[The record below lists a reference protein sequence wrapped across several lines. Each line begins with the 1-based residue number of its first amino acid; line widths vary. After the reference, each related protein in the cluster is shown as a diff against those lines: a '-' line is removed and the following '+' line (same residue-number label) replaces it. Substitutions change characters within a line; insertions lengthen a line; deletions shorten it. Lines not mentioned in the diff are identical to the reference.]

1 MPLTTSTILICA
13 GGACISSGETS
24 VKETLQREIKKY
36 GLDEVVRIV
45 ETGCMGACSLG
56 PIMVIYP
63 EGVFYQKLTSQA
75 AVKIVQEHLLKGRIV
90 QEHLYRMPTGEVIP
104 EAMDKLPFFAKQVK
118 IATRNV
124 GYIDPGNIEEY
135 IARDGYFALTKAL
148 REMTPDQVVEEI
160 KRSGLRGRGGAG
172 FPTGLKWEL
181 TRKAKGDRK
190 YVVCNADEGDPGAF
204 MDRSVLEGDPHTVLE
219 AMAIAGY
226 AVGAQQGYIYVRAEY
241 PLAIERLQIAIAQAK
256 EYGFLGQNILGS
268 DFSFD
273 IEIRIGAGA
282 FVCGEETALI
292 ASIEGRRGQPRV
304 KPPYPAQSGV
314 WGCPT
319 VINNVETLACVPPI
333 IIKGADWFRSI
344 GTPTSPGTKV
354 FALAGKITNTGL
366 VEVPMGIT
374 LRELL
379 YEIGG
384 GSSTGKKIK
393 AVQTGGPSGGCIPAE
408 YFDTPVDYESLQ
420 KLGAIMGSGGMIVM
434 DEDDCMVD
442 VAKFFLEFTV
452 DESCGKCTPCREGTR
467 QMLKIL
473 EKITS
478 GEGTEEDLEEL
489 ERLGNII
496 KDTSLCGLGQTAPN
510 PVLSTLKYYRH
521 EYEAHVKEKRCPA
534 LRCKALVRYV
544 IDSSKCVGCTACA
557 RVCPVN
563 AISGELRKVH
573 SIDNDVCIRCGSCI
587 EVCRF
592 GAISKVSP

>member
-1 MPLTTSTILICA
+1 M
-13 GGACISSGETS
+13 
-24 VKETLQREIKKY
+24 KEALQREIRKY
-36 GLDEVVRIV
+36 GLEEVVRIV

-56 PIMVIYP
+56 PIMVVYP
-63 EGVFYQKLTSQA
+63 EGVFYQKLTPQA
-75 AVKIVQEHLLKGRIV
+75 AEKIVQEHLLKGRIV
-90 QEHLYRMPTGEVIP
+90 QEYLYKMPTGEAVP

-135 IARDGYFALTKAL
+135 IARDGYFALTKVL
-148 REMTPDQVVEEI
+148 NEMTPDQVIEEV

-226 AVGAQQGYIYVRAEY
+226 AIGAQQGYIYVRAEY

-256 EYGFLGQNILGS
+256 EYGFLGPNILGS

-393 AVQTGGPSGGCIPAE
+393 AVQTGGPSGGCIPSE

-473 EKITS
+473 ENITS
-478 GEGTEEDLEEL
+478 GEGTEEDLDEL
-489 ERLGNII
+489 ERLGTII

-510 PVLSTLKYYRH
+510 PVLSTLRYYRH
-521 EYEAHVKEKRCPA
+521 EYEAHVKEKKCPA

-544 IDSSKCVGCTACA
+544 IDPSKCVGCTACA

>member
-1 MPLTTSTILICA
+1 M
-13 GGACISSGETS
+13 
-24 VKETLQREIKKY
+24 KEALQREIRKY
-36 GLDEVVRIV
+36 GLEEVVRIV

-56 PIMVIYP
+56 PIMVVYP
-63 EGVFYQKLTSQA
+63 EGVFYQKLTPQA
-75 AVKIVQEHLLKGRIV
+75 AEKIVQEHLLKGRIV
-90 QEHLYRMPTGEVIP
+90 QEYLYKMPTGEAVP

-135 IARDGYFALTKAL
+135 IARDGYFALTKVL
-148 REMTPDQVVEEI
+148 NEMAPDQVIEEV

-226 AVGAQQGYIYVRAEY
+226 AIGAQQGYIYVRAEY

-393 AVQTGGPSGGCIPAE
+393 AVQTGGPSGGCIPSE

-473 EKITS
+473 ENITS
-478 GEGTEEDLEEL
+478 GEGTEEDLDEL
-489 ERLGNII
+489 ERLGTII

-510 PVLSTLKYYRH
+510 PVLSTLRYYRH
-521 EYEAHVKEKRCPA
+521 EYEAHVKEKKCPA

-544 IDSSKCVGCTACA
+544 IDPSKCVGCTACA